1 MKVLITGALGYIGS
15 ITSYLI
21 SKQRSDIELILIDN
35 LSNSSLLTL
44 EKFQEFKCVRFLPY
58 DITNKSQMEEIF
70 SENKIDLVI
79 HFAGLKSVK
88 ESFFKKEEY
97 YRVNV
102 FGTFQLLETMVK
114 FRCQNI
120 IFSSSACV
128 YSDDYEENKVIDL
141 NKIHNPYGKTKYICE
156 ELIRNY
162 SDKIKGVVLR
172 YFNPVGTIKGFYHKP
187 KQIENLM
194 DVILNS
200 IQTKE
205 KFYVFG
211 NDYETKDGTCVRDFI
226 HVEDLAESHIRAIDW
241 ILNDQISQFEIFNI
255 GTGKGISVFE
265 LIHTFEKVNG
275 IKLNYEIKERRKGD
289 IVICFANCDKTKH
302 VLNWKTKKTLEEMCK
317 SYYL

>member
-15 ITSYLI
+15 ITSYLLL
-21 SKQRSDIELILIDN
+21 KNRKDIDLVLIDN
-35 LSNSSLLTL
+35 LSNCDLSIL
-44 EKFQEFKCVRFLPY
+44 EKFQGFSFKFYPY

-88 ESFFKKEEY
+88 ESFLKKEEY
-97 YRVNV
+97 HRVNV

-114 FRCQNI
+114 FGCRNI
-120 IFSSSACV
+120 IFSSTACV
-128 YSDDYEENKVIDL
+128 YSDEYKEDKMIDL

-162 SDKIKGVVLR
+162 SDKIKGVILR
-172 YFNPVGTIKGFYHKP
+172 YFNPVGTIKGFYRKP
-187 KQIENLM
+187 KQVENLM
-194 DVILNS
+194 DVILQS
-200 IQTKE
+200 IETQE

-211 NDYETKDGTCVRDFI
+211 NDYQTKDGSCVRDFI
-226 HVEDLAESHIRAIDW
+226 HVEDLAESHIRAMDW
-241 ILNDQISQFEIFNI
+241 IVNEQISQFEIFNI

-265 LIHTFEKVNG
+265 LIYTFENVNG
-275 IKLNYEIKERRKGD
+275 IKLNYKIKERRKGD
-289 IVICFANCDKTKH
+289 NESYFANCDKTKQN
-302 VLNWKTKKTLEEMCK
+302 LGWETRKTLEDMCK